1 MSEHFLLE
9 LLKIEYTLKFI
20 KLQMFKFK
28 AKNIFVFG
36 ERRKLVRFQCF
47 LFVLKMIKNHQCA
60 QTKNSQMKWS
70 RVCT

>member
-20 KLQMFKFK
+20 KLQLFKFK
-28 AKNIFVFG
+28 AKNIFG
-36 ERRKLVRFQCF
+36 ERRKLAKNKCF
-47 LFVLKMIKNHQCA
+47 LSVSRMIKNHQCA